1 MKSTLPLLLLL
12 AACPTPD
19 ADPKLDEATDTAAAD
34 TAGDDSGDDT
44 ELGYPETDEEGEG
57 DADWGPGACEYTVTA
72 VGADEVVDYL
82 GGTPAEFAALVS
94 GTRSTTFHF
103 DVDSIDTTLDHTLTV
118 DASTARLWRGEWLE
132 REGDDTPTEE
142 EASDSGG
149 GSSGGGSSGSDGSG
163 AAEAPPGDPDRDTG
177 PTDTE
182 YPTDTGVVFP
192 DTGTWG
198 DTGDDG
204 PRCPDYLTAE
214 ADWTFVTG
222 EGSFAEAMRV
232 TVRAHSLPIARI
244 DHTVDAAAIAG
255 TFAPPVEDPAAW
267 DELRVGFAA
276 SVGADDVDY
285 GEVGVFGTRTW
296 STSDDTADDDS
307 PETDVAEAFMGDVAR
322 WPAPGP

>member
-1 MKSTLPLLLLL
+1 MKSTLPLLLL

-19 ADPKLDEATDTAAAD
+19 ADPKLEETTDTAVAD

-44 ELGYPETDEEGEG
+44 ELGYPDDPDEE
-57 DADWGPGACEYTVTA
+57 DADWGSGACEYTVTA

-82 GGTPAEFAALVS
+82 GGTPAEFAAYVS

-132 REGDDTPTEE
+132 REDDDTGTVDGE
-142 EASDSGG
+142 SDSGG
-149 GSSGGGSSGSDGSG
+149 GSSGGGE
-163 AAEAPPGDPDRDTG
+163 AEAPPGDPDRDTG

-182 YPTDTGVVFP
+182 YPTDTGVEFP
-192 DTGTWG
+192 DTGSWG
-198 DTGDDG
+198 DTGDGG

-214 ADWTFVTG
+214 ADWSFVTG
-222 EGSFAEAMRV
+222 EGSFDEAMRV
-232 TVRAHSLPIARI
+232 TVRAHSPTLAEF
-244 DHTVDAAAIAG
+244 DHAVDAGALAG
-255 TFAPPVEDPAAW
+255 TFVPPVEDPAAW
-267 DELRVGFAA
+267 DELRVEFAGGF
-276 SVGADDVDY
+276 VADGIDFGRVQ
-285 GEVGVFGTRTW
+285 VFGTRTW
-296 STSDDTADDDS
+296 STSDDTGDDDS